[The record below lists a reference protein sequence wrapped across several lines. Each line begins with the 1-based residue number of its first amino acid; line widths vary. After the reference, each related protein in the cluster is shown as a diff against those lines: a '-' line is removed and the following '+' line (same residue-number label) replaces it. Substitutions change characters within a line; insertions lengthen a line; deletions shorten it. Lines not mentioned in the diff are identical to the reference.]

1 MQHWEKLTEIDRS
14 GLRIIVE
21 KTWEDTHP
29 SDVFEDGP
37 GWGFDSISDLCEKI
51 DRHLFDWF
59 CLRVRVMLDDIEL
72 ANSYLG
78 CCLYEDARD
87 VLTDG
92 TAEESIAEAMQD
104 IPRRLTELAQKFTM
118 LAIKHA

>member
-1 MQHWEKLTEIDRS
+1 MQHWEKLAEIDRS

-37 GWGFDSISDLCEKI
+37 GWGFDSIADLCEKI
-51 DRHLFDWF
+51 DQNLFDWF

-72 ANSYLG
+72 GNSYLG
-78 CCLYEDARD
+78 CCLYEDARE